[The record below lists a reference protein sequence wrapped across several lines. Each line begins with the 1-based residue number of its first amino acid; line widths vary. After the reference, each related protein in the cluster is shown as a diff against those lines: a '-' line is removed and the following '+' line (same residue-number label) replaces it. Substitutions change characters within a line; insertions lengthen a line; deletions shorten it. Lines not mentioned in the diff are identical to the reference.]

1 MAIDGV
7 KPCFNRCY
15 GEYQGNRKNIKAYI
29 RYVVAKLEQ
38 ERETTAYRVYMSENI
53 RTLSGVKISFWDWTH
68 PTTTQKQETRTGDE
82 IAFDII
88 KRAGLKPKMQG
99 GEG

>member
-1 MAIDGV
+1 
-7 KPCFNRCY
+7 
-15 GEYQGNRKNIKAYI
+15 
-29 RYVVAKLEQ
+29 
-38 ERETTAYRVYMSENI
+38 MSENI

-88 KRAGLKPKMQG
+88 KRAGLKPKVQG
-99 GEG
+99 GEE